1 MAFEISGINRVLKKL
16 DKISNIN
23 TQKAVEDVATD
34 MENKIKEK
42 AKSFSDTS
50 YLYISKCEPRIYG
63 KSYFVDVGLKN
74 DNAPWDYWKN
84 LYFHNYGYRQ
94 FFYGHDTGKMT
105 TCHIL
110 WFEEAV
116 NSASSEIQKKLKEKV
131 KEEIKKALG

>member
-42 AKSFSDTS
+42 AKAFSDTS

-63 KSYFVDVGLKN
+63 KSCFVDVGLKN
-74 DNAPWDYWKN
+74 DNAPWDY
-84 LYFHNYGYRQ
+84 
-94 FFYGHDTGKMT
+94 
-105 TCHIL
+105 
-110 WFEEAV
+110 
-116 NSASSEIQKKLKEKV
+116 
-131 KEEIKKALG
+131 